1 MREEKMRVPSPP
13 MAKLLITG
21 GSGFIGRYFVD
32 RFRDR
37 EVVNLDLR
45 SPDYSSHARF
55 LQGDIRN
62 EADVEEA
69 IQGVDMMIHLAA
81 MHHDFGIADE
91 AYFDTNVKGAEVLI
105 AAAEKAGVNTIINFS
120 SVAVYGNQGNPGP
133 TSEST
138 IPHPTNPYGA
148 SKLDA
153 EYRFKDWANAQAGR
167 KLIIVRSTVVFG
179 PHNLA
184 NVLNLIK
191 AIDQGLY
198 FHVGKSDNIKSLA
211 YVENIVDAALFALS
225 TSDSPVRLFN
235 YVDEPQLSS
244 REIANMQAHYLGKKI
259 RLNLPQWMAIALALP
274 FDWAIAL
281 TGKNLKISSKRVKK
295 LITQTNHGAAQIR
308 EWGFQPKH
316 SIAFGMEKMIR
327 WYLST
332 KKNL

>member
-1 MREEKMRVPSPP
+1 MLKEKMRVPSPP

-62 EADVEEA
+62 VADVEKA
-69 IQGVDMMIHLAA
+69 IQGADMMIHLAA

-138 IPHPTNPYGA
+138 TPHPTNPYGA

-153 EYRFKDWANAQAGR
+153 ENRFKDWANAQAGR

-225 TSDSPVRLFN
+225 TSDSSVRLFN

-244 REIANMQAHYLGKKI
+244 RQIANMQAHFLGKKI
-259 RLNLPQWMAIALALP
+259 RLNLPQWMAIALAQP

-308 EWGFQPKH
+308 EWGFQPKY
-316 SIAFGMEKMIR
+316 SIEFGMEKMIR